1 MSLDTLN
8 LLESKIKDLL
18 SVVKDLTSENKR
30 LKLEIERGEK
40 MGITIDED
48 KKSQI
53 RTKIEEM
60 LDLLEEF

>member
-18 SVVKDLTSENKR
+18 SMVKDLVSENKR
-30 LKLEIERGEK
+30 LKLEREKEHK

-48 KKSQI
+48 EKNQI

-60 LDLLEEF
+60 LELLEEF

>member
-40 MGITIDED
+40 MGITIDEN